1 MSILEKLRI
10 TSNTNRIYIT
20 KDEAL
25 KIELKINLL
34 EDKNY
39 WRELGDK
46 LYNFHAQDIFSEVEI
61 TEKQFNFIKVCLS
74 KG

>member
-10 TSNTNRIYIT
+10 TSNTKRIYIT
-20 KDEAL
+20 KKEAL
-25 KIELKINLL
+25 KVELNINVL

-61 TEKQFNFIKVCLS
+61 PEKQFNYIKACLS
-74 KG
+74 TA

>member
-1 MSILEKLRI
+1 MSKLEKLRI
-10 TSNTNRIYIT
+10 SSNTHRLYIT
-20 KDEAL
+20 KKEAL
-25 KIELKINLL
+25 KIELNINVL

-61 TEKQFNFIKVCLS
+61 PEKQFNFIKACLS
-74 KG
+74 TA

>member
-10 TSNTNRIYIT
+10 TSNTNRVYIT
-20 KDEAL
+20 KEEAL

-46 LYNFHAQDIFSEVEI
+46 LYNFHAQNIFSQVEI
-61 TEKQFNFIKVCLS
+61 PEKQFNFIKACLS
-74 KG
+74 RA